1 MNFKNLV
8 KVEVLSGFEHNESS
22 ETIMTAPIWKLMT
35 QDVYNQA
42 VAANQNILCRLVPYH
57 KPLYG
62 INRYEFMELPIY
74 TEHFIVDFSV
84 APIATIPTAEG
95 AEDQVFDTSPF
106 LEPDSQEELPGG
118 QTTEEAEALV
128 GEEGGAFGVGI
139 QTGLSAG
146 AFTELG
152 MGGLVGGAA
161 GGPDEGTGGGFNPS
175 LGTGGSGTGNP
186 GVLGGPVTETQEAE
200 SLPYWEL

>member
-1 MNFKNLV
+1 
-8 KVEVLSGFEHNESS
+8 
-22 ETIMTAPIWKLMT
+22 
-35 QDVYNQA
+35 
-42 VAANQNILCRLVPYH
+42 
-57 KPLYG
+57 
-62 INRYEFMELPIY
+62 MELPIY

-95 AEDQVFDTSPF
+95 AEDQQVFDTSPF

-186 GVLGGPVTETQEAE
+186 GVLGGPLGDGDAGGGITAILGIMKSLGERTSEGNFGSEALQTGFAG
-200 SLPYWEL
+200 SGQQGQSGPQSGTGGGTAGSQFFNQFGTGGSTNY